1 MSDDNYS
8 KNLIKI
14 SIILNDILQLH
25 ITKYDKTLFGDM
37 YFAEDAS
44 AEVKFKLIDNPN
56 YDKIG
61 LNNALYMI
69 KYDIEQYLKNKTFNN
84 YVKVNISNYSIK
96 IKLKDNLTNIEL
108 NEFLTLLKLM
118 GLI

>member
-1 MSDDNYS
+1 MTIN
-8 KNLIKI
+8 NQELTKI
-14 SIILNDILQLH
+14 SMILYETLVSHII
-25 ITKYDKTLFGDM
+25 KYDKTLFGNIWYNYDG
-37 YFAEDAS
+37 S
-44 AEVKFKLIDNPN
+44 VKVKFKLIDNPN

-69 KYDIEQYLKNKTFNN
+69 KYSIEQYLKNKNFDN

-96 IKLKDNLTNIEL
+96 IKLKNSLTKIEF
-108 NEFLTLLKLM
+108 NEFLTLIKLM